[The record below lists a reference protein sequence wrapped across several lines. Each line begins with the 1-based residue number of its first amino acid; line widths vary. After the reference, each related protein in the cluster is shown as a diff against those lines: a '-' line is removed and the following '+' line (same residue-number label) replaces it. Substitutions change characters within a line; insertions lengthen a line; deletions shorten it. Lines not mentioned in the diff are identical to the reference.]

1 MPYIPSIANQLQRIF
16 RKNDCKLFFRSGP
29 KLGDILCKVNK
40 THPPP
45 TDRKGVYKISCSCST
60 QASYV
65 GETRVAIMT
74 RMKQHRDGI
83 ASYNPQSSSSINV
96 SGITKHASE
105 CRTGTINWDEP
116 EVLATFQ
123 DKEKGKLQKNL
134 FIRES
139 LEIRKQETGP
149 GKGLNDD
156 FSKYVKTHAWGP
168 ILSKLRK

>member
-1 MPYIPSIANQLQRIF
+1 
-16 RKNDCKLFFRSGP
+16 
-29 KLGDILCKVNK
+29 
-40 THPPP
+40 
-45 TDRKGVYKISCSCST
+45 
-60 QASYV
+60 
-65 GETRVAIMT
+65 
-74 RMKQHRDGI
+74 MKQHRDGV
-83 ASYNPQSSSSINV
+83 ASYKPQSSSFVNV

-105 CRTGTINWDEP
+105 CTTGIINWDEP

-123 DKEKGKLQKNL
+123 DKEMGKLKNNN

-156 FSKYVKTHAWGP
+156 YSKYVKTHAWDP